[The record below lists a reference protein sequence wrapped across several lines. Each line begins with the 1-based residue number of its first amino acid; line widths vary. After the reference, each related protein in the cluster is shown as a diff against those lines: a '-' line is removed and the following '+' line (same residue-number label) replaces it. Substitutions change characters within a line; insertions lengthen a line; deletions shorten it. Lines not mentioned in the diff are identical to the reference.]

1 MTLDGMPYIGPYSCS
16 HKDVYVATGFNK
28 WGMTASMI
36 AADMLSAMVQGKP
49 SLYASLLSPSRSM
62 LRAQLWINAGEAGKN
77 LLTPTRLLDRR
88 VVSD

>member
-1 MTLDGMPYIGPYSCS
+1 MTQSPAAFRCGGIRITVCWAGQDC
-16 HKDVYVATGFNK
+16 
-28 WGMTASMI
+28 MTASMI

-77 LLTPTRLLDRR
+77 LLTPTRSLDRR
-88 VVSD
+88 EVSD